1 MARGSATALP
11 VAPFC
16 FVLCAP
22 GPGRGGHVRVYT
34 KHLTLSTKGR
44 RAAAP
49 RRAGTPWA
57 GCRTPHAQAAWALA
71 LECTTA
77 LHMHGASMQACFSNL
92 VCPLFTN
99 STGSAATHQL
109 YRVARQQPCFV
120 CNATT
125 CTSCRAPH
133 ST

>member
-77 LHMHGASMQACFSNL
+77 LHIRSGHAGLRSEPGLLALA
-92 VCPLFTN
+92 TT
-99 STGSAATHQL
+99 STGSAATHPFYQGRKAAAL
-109 YRVARQQPCFV
+109 L
-120 CNATT
+120 
-125 CTSCRAPH
+125 H
-133 ST
+133 L